1 MMDSSISFLQSK
13 ATVMPCWRRSTFL
26 LHLLLFCSNINALS
40 TSKTNSNNI
49 MSKNVR
55 IELFFKTNQEL
66 KERVSWLQKQHGVTA
81 FNLVNKHADDPL
93 HEWVDIIREQCKA
106 KVDIS
111 VHYSLKFQKVK
122 RKTPVEH
129 YVKFQSFLQNH
140 RATEVLLVSG
150 SIKSDV
156 WNSAVAL
163 QKLTKDSADNKDMVA
178 VAYNPFFPDQRIVT
192 RSVEPW
198 KPNSRRE
205 KSRKCTCSLGPTW
218 RCWKR
223 R

>member
-1 MMDSSISFLQSK
+1 MLACSTLFLQSK
-13 ATVMPCWRRSTFL
+13 EIRYTARVMPWRRPTFL
-26 LHLLLFCSNINALS
+26 LHLLLFSSNISALS
-40 TSKTNSNNI
+40 TAGTNS
-49 MSKNVR
+49 MLYKNVR

-129 YVKFQSFLQNH
+129 YDKLKSFLQSH

-150 SIKSDV
+150 SIKSDA

-163 QKLTKDSADNKDMVA
+163 QKLTQESVEHKHRVA
-178 VAYNPFFPDQRIVT
+178 VAYNPFFP
-192 RSVEPW
+192 
-198 KPNSRRE
+198 
-205 KSRKCTCSLGPTW
+205 
-218 RCWKR
+218 
-223 R
+223 